1 MPWPRTSNGLIPLQY
16 RSHVNFPIWTR
27 LIVIPPSGSC
37 RNRDSFDPSGSV
49 QTTRYRTT
57 RGTTTYATLHACKSS
72 ARHCHRPSHKEAR
85 CVVPYIRHTVRFTL
99 KCGTASVSSFRGQP
113 SATRRLFR
121 HPLNRRTTNINRER
135 ITHPAIHHHLRTS
148 RAQYRERKP
157 KGSVFLTTAFVLADP
172 FSASLSISK

>member
-1 MPWPRTSNGLIPLQY
+1 M
-16 RSHVNFPIWTR
+16 NFPIWTR

-72 ARHCHRPSHKEAR
+72 ARHCHRPSNDEAR
-85 CVVPYIRHTVRFTL
+85 RVVPYIRHTVRFTL

-113 SATRRLFR
+113 SATRRTVSPSPKPP
-121 HPLNRRTTNINRER
+121 HHQIQPRTYNPPSNPPSSQNFPCLIPGKETQMVRV
-135 ITHPAIHHHLRTS
+135 PHHSLCLGRSFLSFTQHLQVMKS
-148 RAQYRERKP
+148 
-157 KGSVFLTTAFVLADP
+157 
-172 FSASLSISK
+172 